1 MYVCSVGPSYEQ
13 AHLIRRINIVLTL
26 RFVAHFSGA
35 ANPDGGQ
42 EWRVGHLSPAKS
54 DSGPS
59 FGTQV
64 SAVCENVEV
73 DPLEAFCRNWSRPTA
88 TTGDTLTARLPFQ
101 RWNLSTRREAPANQW
116 AEEDRF
122 SDFPPKSGHTRG
134 GRKISARDRKLEG
147 VSHQTG
153 HVRRLEPSLDF
164 RRTRARRWKVARL
177 MFSYPL
183 RPPSGTIPEKTTS
196 CHNLPAN

>member
-73 DPLEAFCRNWSRPTA
+73 DPLEAFCRELVTTYCNHGRYTDGSIALPKVEPFHTSRGP
-88 TTGDTLTARLPFQ
+88 
-101 RWNLSTRREAPANQW
+101 REPV
-116 AEEDRF
+116 
-122 SDFPPKSGHTRG
+122 G
-134 GRKISARDRKLEG
+134 GRRSI
-147 VSHQTG
+147 Q
-153 HVRRLEPSLDF
+153 
-164 RRTRARRWKVARL
+164 
-177 MFSYPL
+177 
-183 RPPSGTIPEKTTS
+183 
-196 CHNLPAN
+196 